1 MNRHR
6 RNWSAMGGSRFE
18 LEDSLDQRIQERE
31 KIYGEFETALKGE
44 FERLVKEYCKGDLV
58 HIDSLMDYGLQVLIK
73 NYR

>member
-6 RNWSAMGGSRFE
+6 SNWSAMGGSRFE
-18 LEDSLDQRIQERE
+18 FEDSLDQRIRERE

-44 FERLVKEYCKGDLV
+44 FERLVKQYSKGDLV